1 MKGEIIWIWKISG
14 VKNTFFLFGVD
25 DFRQLP
31 LKDIQERIDDGDET
45 TPL

>member
-1 MKGEIIWIWKISG
+1 MDMEKYLVLSKYFLS
-14 VKNTFFLFGVD
+14 LFGVD